1 MNISLAPASDFEAL
15 AWEWSCHVMDA
26 RGLPTSAL
34 RTAALI
40 SRALRDSAEEIDVDA
55 MACRAASLGCDLAV
69 DAAALVSAGL
79 LRWDVAPGSSKAR
92 FTLLLNG
99 LPIARGGA
107 A

>member
-1 MNISLAPASDFEAL
+1 MKISPLPAAEFEAL
-15 AWEWSCHVMDA
+15 AWAWNCQVMDA

-40 SRALRDSAEEIDVDA
+40 SHAMRSGAEEIDVET

-79 LRWDVAPGSSKAR
+79 LGWDIAPGSSTAR
-92 FTLLLNG
+92 ATLLLNG
-99 LPIARGGA
+99 LSIARGGA